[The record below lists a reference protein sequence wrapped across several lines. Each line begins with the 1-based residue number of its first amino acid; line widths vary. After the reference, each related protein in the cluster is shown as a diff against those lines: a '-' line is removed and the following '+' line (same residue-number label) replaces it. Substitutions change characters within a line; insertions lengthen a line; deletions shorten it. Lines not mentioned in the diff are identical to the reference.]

1 MRAPLALAAL
11 ATLLAPSLLAA
22 FAAVASAQQPPDE
35 AGRIRGRVTNGTA
48 GATLTGD
55 VTVELITLLDGG
67 GIASRET
74 LVADGRYEFTLRPT
88 ALESHVLRTVYR
100 GVQYLSGVVV
110 ISPELPEA
118 EQDFVVYET
127 TNEQPRLTIELTAMT
142 VIELD
147 RAQALLRLARR
158 DLVNNPSDRVYV
170 GDETGATLRIPTP
183 EGTIEA
189 SGEADQGEFIL
200 EGGRL
205 AATMPLH
212 PGVNVVVTQYL
223 VGYDRDRDS
232 YRVRATAPLPGERIE
247 VRVPE
252 RFVRS
257 ARPDSNGRRAGDTE
271 IGGERVMVFERIAP
285 ALPGEGLIVDLEG
298 LSGENASNPLT
309 ERGGAIVG
317 SLLALLVLGV
327 AAVAI
332 ARSPLARRVE
342 DVSESGAESEREP

>member
-1 MRAPLALAAL
+1 MRVPLALAGL
-11 ATLLAPSLLAA
+11 ATLLALPLLSG
-22 FAAVASAQQPPDE
+22 AVAAQQSSDE
-35 AGRIRGRVTNGTA
+35 AGRISGRVTNGTA
-48 GATLTGD
+48 GATLTGE
-55 VTVELITLLDGG
+55 VTVELITLTEG
-67 GIASRET
+67 GISSRET
-74 LVADGRYEFTLRPT
+74 LVADGRYEFRLRPT
-88 ALESHVLRTVYR
+88 ALENHVLLAIYR
-100 GVQYLSGVVV
+100 GVQYLSNVVV
-110 ISPELPEA
+110 LSPELPEA

-127 TNEQPRLTIELTAMT
+127 TNESPRLTIEMTAMT

-147 RAQALLRLARR
+147 RAQARLRLARQ
-158 DLVNNPSDRVYV
+158 DLVNNPGDRVYV
-170 GDETGATLRIPTP
+170 GDETGTTLRIPTP

-212 PGVNVVVTQYL
+212 PGVTSVVTQYL

-232 YRVRATAPLPGERIE
+232 YRVRATTPLPGERIE

-252 RFVRS
+252 RFVRR

-271 IGGERVMVFERIAP
+271 IGGERVMVFERTAP

-309 ERGGAIVG
+309 DRNGAIVG

-332 ARSPLARRVE
+332 ARSSLANRIERVTE
-342 DVSESGAESEREP
+342 TGPETEREP

>member
-1 MRAPLALAAL
+1 MAGGLESRSGALSIEPMLAVSTPKPFNSPERIFAVKWGGTRAIAAL
-11 ATLLAPSLLAA
+11 P
-22 FAAVASAQQPPDE
+22 
-35 AGRIRGRVTNGTA
+35 
-48 GATLTGD
+48 
-55 VTVELITLLDGG
+55 GG
-67 GIASRET
+67 
-74 LVADGRYEFTLRPT
+74 
-88 ALESHVLRTVYR
+88 
-100 GVQYLSGVVV
+100 
-110 ISPELPEA
+110 
-118 EQDFVVYET
+118 
-127 TNEQPRLTIELTAMT
+127 
-142 VIELD
+142 
-147 RAQALLRLARR
+147 
-158 DLVNNPSDRVYV
+158 
-170 GDETGATLRIPTP
+170 TLRIPTP

-257 ARPDSNGRRAGDTE
+257 ARPDSNGRRAGAPGTGGARGRAFARGGTE
-271 IGGERVMVFERIAP
+271 RRGASVRVGAPVAP
-285 ALPGEGLIVDLEG
+285 ARAGGGLSGDLGG
-298 LSGENASNPLT
+298 LSGETASTPRT
-309 ERGGAIVG
+309 GRGGALVG
-317 SLLALLVLGV
+317 GLLALLVLGV

-342 DVSESGAESEREP
+342 EVSESGAESEREP